1 MSFKQELMNF
11 CERYSINVSN
21 DNWEYVHPGQ
31 AHEISE
37 SLFSLF
43 EGVGVDDV
51 SETGCPPSDFL
62 PSMVDELIEMVE
74 APEWKVI
81 DVRSEDNW
89 NTSDVDLES
98 SSGATYSFKIKD
110 VNDEDW
116 VPVDIFDKVNAF
128 AKQHGK
134 YSVSVF
140 FSDDPYR
147 VIALDHEAAEILD
160 AIVEKHTTPYY

>member
-1 MSFKQELMNF
+1 
-11 CERYSINVSN
+11 
-21 DNWEYVHPGQ
+21 
-31 AHEISE
+31 
-37 SLFSLF
+37 
-43 EGVGVDDV
+43 
-51 SETGCPPSDFL
+51 
-62 PSMVDELIEMVE
+62 MVE

-81 DVRSEDNW
+81 DVMSEDDW
-89 NTSDVDLES
+89 STSDVDLES

-128 AKQHGK
+128 AKQHGNC
-134 YSVSVF
+134 SVSVF

-147 VIALDHEAAEILD
+147 VIALDHEAVEILD

>member
-1 MSFKQELMNF
+1 MTNPELSFKQELMSF
-11 CERYSINVSN
+11 CEQYSINVSK
-21 DNWEYVHPGQ
+21 DNWEYVHSGQ
-31 AHEISE
+31 AHVISE
-37 SLFSLF
+37 SLFNLF

-62 PSMVDELIEMVE
+62 PSMVAELIEMVD

-81 DVRSEDNW
+81 DVRSEDDW
-89 NTSDVDLES
+89 TTSDVDLES

-116 VPVDIFDKVNAF
+116 VPVDIFNKVNTF
-128 AKQHGK
+128 AKKHAK

-147 VIALDHEAAEILD
+147 VIALDHD
-160 AIVEKHTTPYY
+160 AVDK